1 MKTLLRVT
9 QKQVTSK
16 NLNMAME
23 DVEKDVI
30 PVYSNKKESF
40 LGFPESFPW
49 EYGGK
54 NINYYYQHLEI
65 IIYLQEEQLINYQ
78 KYTQMISLIL
88 II

>member
-16 NLNMAME
+16 NLNMTME

-40 LGFPESFPW
+40 LGF
-49 EYGGK
+49 
-54 NINYYYQHLEI
+54 
-65 IIYLQEEQLINYQ
+65 
-78 KYTQMISLIL
+78 
-88 II
+88 